1 MKSGWCET
9 NNIRASIRHNLTS
22 VRVALRWCIPR
33 PISPVVR
40 QFVFRTNSSCRP
52 FCIKRVST
60 DSSRPRPSPNPLWR
74 SPPMPPVA
82 TRINCLFRRSQQ
94 RVPSP
99 VFWGP
104 RTKLGN
110 KTSHNSW
117 STFQLRK
124 RTIWILKLFSAVAIS
139 LFCSKKKLPFF

>member
-1 MKSGWCET
+1 MLKTARDFKRYKIVRKASRRLPAEVYLDAIDNWYFAVHTDRLSPPKKS
-9 NNIRASIRHNLTS
+9 R
-22 VRVALRWCIPR
+22 
-33 PISPVVR
+33 
-40 QFVFRTNSSCRP
+40 
-52 FCIKRVST
+52 CIKYSFLSHFYYISSLL
-60 DSSRPRPSPNPLWR
+60 DSSSLEDLQ
-74 SPPMPPVA
+74 
-82 TRINCLFRRSQQ
+82 TRLIEMFFEFFR
-94 RVPSP
+94 
-99 VFWGP
+99 P